1 MTFLVKPALGI
12 CMILGNLLFISN
24 QPAEHTDS
32 FPDSGYWIPL
42 NQYKSII
49 CGTYSADTV
58 HNENKTG
65 IINSSKMVSLDE
77 FDDSFSNDH
86 TLESFGISPKK
97 VQKASSVSSVSKIKT
112 DPKIAFRTAIQGGR
126 PAYLYDYA
134 EVGPFDVDDDGPFH
148 VDVDFSQDR
157 IQFMYYWKDG
167 SNCSVEYRI
176 SDLADASEQENQDF
190 MNS

>member
-1 MTFLVKPALGI
+1 MTFLAKPALGI
-12 CMILGNLLFISN
+12 CLILGNLLFISN
-24 QPAEHTDS
+24 QSERYTDS

-49 CGTYSADTV
+49 CGTYSANTV
-58 HNENKTG
+58 HNGNRTG
-65 IINSSKMVSLDE
+65 IIDSSKMVSLDE

-86 TLESFGISPKK
+86 ALESFGISPKK
-97 VQKASSVSSVSKIKT
+97 VQKASSVSSDSKIKT

-126 PAYLYDYA
+126 PAYLFDYV
-134 EVGPFDVDDDGPFH
+134 EVSPFDVDDDGPFH
-148 VDVDFSQDR
+148 VDVDFSSDR

-176 SDLADASEQENQDF
+176 SDLTDASQQEYQDF
-190 MNS
+190 MNN